1 MDALA
6 DLPPEWKYPRRGI
19 ISRSLQLR
27 LDISE
32 KMCVMIEHGAGVTKA
47 DPMARRDSYSKP
59 PRCMPGARGDPG
71 ELLRAYRR
79 TGDPDAR
86 ERLVALYLPLVR
98 ALARRYAHCGELLD
112 DLIQVG
118 SIGLIDAI
126 ERFDPERGSDLRSF
140 AIPTITGEIKNHLR
154 DRASPVRVPR
164 RVGELALSLRGPR
177 ARLAASL
184 GRAPTLAELARE
196 AGIDQSQV
204 AEAIE
209 AERARRLLPLS
220 AADGGDEPGRS
231 ATVGDAY
238 EASDDRL
245 MLAAGFRTL
254 AERERRILHLRFFAG
269 LSQEEIA
276 REVGLSQIQVS
287 RLIRGSLER
296 MRGALDH
303 ERLQGTGREPVVK
316 R

>member
-1 MDALA
+1 M
-6 DLPPEWKYPRRGI
+6 GSI
-19 ISRSLQLR
+19 RS
-27 LDISE
+27 
-32 KMCVMIEHGAGVTKA
+32 HPTAG
-47 DPMARRDSYSKP
+47 RDSHP
-59 PRCMPGARGDPG
+59 NAARCLSGTRGDPD

-126 ERFDPERGSDLRSF
+126 ERFDPERGSDLTSF
-140 AIPTITGEIKNHLR
+140 AVPTITGEIKNHLR

-164 RVGELALSLRGPR
+164 RIGELTLSLRGPR

-196 AGIDQSQV
+196 AGIDQGQV

-231 ATVGDAY
+231 AIAGDAY
-238 EASDDRL
+238 DASDDRL

-269 LSQEEIA
+269 LSQAEIA

-303 ERLQGTGREPVVK
+303 QRSRERVANHSSSSSAAGFGL
-316 R
+316 